1 MEIEKIQQRLVQMT
15 RMTEEPVRE
24 DLAEDIKRHIPN
36 KLNHHRKGIDGIN
49 IIIDLRISKL
59 AAAVI
64 IIATLIV
71 SASLFNTHDSSDGLI
86 KEGKLLVRYLLGK
99 SDTKETSEYYL
110 DYYYDYYNE
119 LLKEGKE
126 VVYYGENATPAD
138 PNSIIIHWKISEDTY
153 NVVFGNLQMK
163 TLNSEELIQIQAEM
177 LQKR

>member
-1 MEIEKIQQRLVQMT
+1 METEKIQQRLVQMT

-36 KLNHHRKGIDGIN
+36 KLNHHRKGFDGIN

-71 SASLFNTHDSSDGLI
+71 SASLFNTHDNSAGLI
-86 KEGKLLVRYLLGK
+86 QEGKLMVRYLLGK
-99 SDTKETSEYYL
+99 SETKAPSEYYL
-110 DYYYDYYNE
+110 NYYHDYYNE

-126 VVYYGENATPAD
+126 VVYYGENSLPAD
-138 PNSIIIHWKISEDTY
+138 ANSIIIHWKVSEDTY
-153 NVVFGNLQMK
+153 NVVFGNLEMK
-163 TLNSEELIQIQAEM
+163 TLNSEQLIQIQAQM